1 MGDLVSSTS
10 VIANGTASLSGSKSL
25 SPGTTTGSNIQTSSV
40 TLTSGSTA
48 TASSTVTGSGTL
60 TDEPHVTLTTLP
72 PGVSLLTLE
81 RVTYTSPTY
90 ITTTSPGSNHP
101 TIVPIIIPFTGPPM
115 ICFNCFITFPP
126 NIQIDVPQFCIQLF
140 GLKIGNCPP
149 KEDNKG
155 NQKDDK
161 KDEKKDDKEGDKD
174 DEDKDE
180 DEKPTKSEQ
189 EATTTSTSS
198 SCTVTITATHRSV
211 FCPVTK
217 GNSADA
223 SCSTT
228 AYTTATECS
237 ALGKTTTVTTTE
249 TPTPVVPPC
258 GPDTCGG
265 QVCPVKREIRPVPA
279 AKDLLKRGNPQL
291 GRWPDPSDY
300 PDHKGFIADQIQE
313 IAQGTEDRPRYSPK
327 LVHHFGGYPLS
338 AGWVRFK
345 SKVEALALQ
354 GLYGCTSIVL
364 VSRRG
369 AWVSHIWETVLL
381 NTDPFTSFNQM
392 VDGYLPRGITP
403 SDPNHKYYEYG
414 MAELKD
420 HPELGEAGVMFGD
433 DPQGTDTPSS
443 LNMRAFI
450 VTPRARMSP
459 YIYREPD
466 GRVIPHDVLNQIH
479 HQRGTIRMPERVE
492 RLKQEIAN
500 LFGDIPLEVLDYNAY
515 VPKPEHTTKWER
527 GKIMTDDAGNEY
539 NLRDYMALMCR
550 NTVRGKFLLQ
560 YQPAGTCKE
569 EAEWRL
575 WFEGQPVGDRSDGW
589 RPLRNQ
595 LFAPP
600 GLVTQ
605 PGRRQESVC
614 EVPAKDAPP
623 AASPTSAGGSA
634 TPPVSHPASVVPGT
648 RASWSSPLPGNRTLS
663 SSQTLPAVSVTLPS
677 ASASRIVY
685 PPGSNPILPTTRT
698 NTTTLQASVT
708 TRSPLEPT
716 TIFKTVEVTV
726 KRPTTR
732 SEGLTAIPI
741 TSSTPPVT
749 ASTAKATSSSRTAAK
764 TTSRPPGPEPSRAV
778 AIYYVDT
785 VMRDYN
791 GMLAIEGAWWMFPV
805 GLKGRDRVDHDPCG
819 KEPQGWMFLETP
831 LNLQTVPW
839 PPSLSAE
846 GFFFDQRYC
855 KYKEGKGGKGFGALA
870 CEGVAEFACE
880 RDPRAANRLEC
891 SKDPAAERTFVARVL
906 CRFPTTDHRPDA
918 GEAEATSWV
927 TTKVPLL
934 APTAQPSA
942 SKASEIWLH
951 IPDGHMPPP

>member
-1 MGDLVSSTS
+1 MGGLASSTS
-10 VIANGTASLSGSKSL
+10 MVANGTASLSGSKGQ
-25 SPGTTTGSNIQTSSV
+25 SPGTTTGSNIQTSSG
-40 TLTSGSTA
+40 TLISGSTA
-48 TASSTVTGSGTL
+48 KASSTVTGSGAL

-72 PGVSLLTLE
+72 SGVSLLTIE
-81 RVTYTSPTY
+81 RATYTSPTY

-155 NQKDDK
+155 NKKDDEKDDK
-161 KDEKKDDKEGDKD
+161 KDNKEEDKE
-174 DEDKDE
+174 DEDKDD
-180 DEKPTKSEQ
+180 DEKPAKSER
-189 EATTTSTSS
+189 EATTTTSTSS
-198 SCTVTITATHRSV
+198 SCTDTITATHRSV
-211 FCPVTK
+211 FCSVTK

-237 ALGKTTTVTTTE
+237 VLGKTTTVTITG

-258 GPDTCGG
+258 GPDTCGKR
-265 QVCPVKREIRPVPA
+265 VCPVKREIRPVTD
-279 AKDLLKRGNPQL
+279 AKDLTKRGNPEL

-300 PDHKGFIADQIQE
+300 PDHQGFIADQIQE
-313 IAQGTEDRPRYSPK
+313 IAQGTEDRPSYSPK

-338 AGWVRFK
+338 AGWVRFE
-345 SKVEALALQ
+345 SSVEALALQ
-354 GLYGCTSIVL
+354 GLYGCTSIIL

-369 AWVSHIWETVLL
+369 AWVSHIWETILL
-381 NTDPFTSFNQM
+381 NTDPHTSFNQM
-392 VDGYLPRGITP
+392 VDGYLPRGMTH
-403 SDPNHKYYEYG
+403 SDPNYKYYEYG

-420 HPELGEAGVMFGD
+420 HPELGEVGVMFGD
-433 DPQGTDTPSS
+433 DPKGTDTPSS

-459 YIYREPD
+459 YVYREPD
-466 GRVIPHDVLNQIH
+466 GRVIPYEVLNQIH

-492 RLKQEIAN
+492 RLKQEIAR

-515 VPKPEHTTKWER
+515 VPKSEHTTKWER
-527 GKIMTDDAGNEY
+527 SKTMTDDNGKEY

-560 YQPAGTCKE
+560 YQPAGTCNE
-569 EAEWRL
+569 RAEWRL
-575 WFEGQPVGDRSDGW
+575 WFEGQPVGDRSDAW
-589 RPLRNQ
+589 KPLRNQ

-600 GLVTQ
+600 GSGTR

-623 AASPTSAGGSA
+623 AASPTSARGPA
-634 TPPVSHPASVVPGT
+634 TPPIS
-648 RASWSSPLPGNRTLS
+648 
-663 SSQTLPAVSVTLPS
+663 
-677 ASASRIVY
+677 
-685 PPGSNPILPTTRT
+685 LPTARI
-698 NTTTLQASVT
+698 NTTTLRVPTTPIKNTPPPAPANTTTLRAST
-708 TRSPLEPT
+708 SAKSPLEPT
-716 TIFKTVEVTV
+716 TIFTTVEVTV
-726 KRPTTR
+726 KRPTTTR
-732 SEGLTAIPI
+732 SEVVTVIPI
-741 TSSTPPVT
+741 TSSTPPKT
-749 ASTAKATSSSRTAAK
+749 ASTAKATPSSKTAAK
-764 TTSRPPGPEPSRAV
+764 TTSRPPGPDPSQAV

-791 GMLAIEGAWWMFPV
+791 GMLLIEGAWWMFPV
-805 GLKGRDRVDHDPCG
+805 GLKGGDQVDHDPCG
-819 KEPQGWMFLETP
+819 KEPQGWMFPETP
-831 LNLQTVPW
+831 LSLQTVPW
-839 PPSLSAE
+839 PPSLGAE
-846 GFFFDQRYC
+846 GHFFDQRYC
-855 KYKEGKGGKGFGALA
+855 KYKEAKGGEGFGTLT
-870 CEGVAEFACE
+870 CEGVAEFACQ

-918 GEAEATSWV
+918 DGAVPASAGWV
-927 TTKVPLL
+927 ATKVPLL
-934 APTAQPSA
+934 APTARPSA
-942 SKASEIWLH
+942 SKVEEIWRH
-951 IPDGHMPPP
+951 VPDGHVLPP